1 MQILIDTNV
10 VLDWIM
16 VREPN
21 AGNAKQIMEQCLFG
35 DIQGYVTSHSLT
47 DIFYILRKDFSVE
60 KRKQLLR
67 LLCEGLVV
75 IPENKHT
82 IMEVQEKLENNGYE
96 VIVAYDGNEALEKFI
111 ACKPDLIVL
120 DVDMPG
126 KDGLEVLQFIRLQD
140 SQTPVIIYSC
150 LIDEEKQIKGLEWGA
165 NVYLLKNYSPTLLLA
180 QIQRCIARSGEE
192 VIRLSKQVEYDFSAC
207 NLRVSDVVYHLT
219 MLENKIFS
227 ILCKNRNTL
236 VARED
241 LLKAGWNSQAPN
253 CSLQLNKMVS
263 RLRKLLKGDHSVYIL
278 TEKPLGYWLK
288 IEQ

>member
-1 MQILIDTNV
+1 M
-10 VLDWIM
+10 
-16 VREPN
+16 
-21 AGNAKQIMEQCLFG
+21 
-35 DIQGYVTSHSLT
+35 
-47 DIFYILRKDFSVE
+47 
-60 KRKQLLR
+60 
-67 LLCEGLVV
+67 
-75 IPENKHT
+75 
-82 IMEVQEKLENNGYE
+82 
-96 VIVAYDGNEALEKFI
+96 
-111 ACKPDLIVL
+111 
-120 DVDMPG
+120 
-126 KDGLEVLQFIRLQD
+126 
-140 SQTPVIIYSC
+140 
-150 LIDEEKQIKGLEWGA
+150 IKGLEWGA

>member
-1 MQILIDTNV
+1 M
-10 VLDWIM
+10 WICL
-16 VREPN
+16 VTKDNHEPYR
-21 AGNAKQIMEQCLFG
+21 MM
-35 DIQGYVTSHSLT
+35 TSRSEYRL
-47 DIFYILRKDFSVE
+47 
-60 KRKQLLR
+60 LLR
-67 LLCEGLVV
+67 QD
-75 IPENKHT
+75 NAD
-82 IMEVQEKLENNGYE
+82 Q
-96 VIVAYDGNEALEKFI
+96 
-111 ACKPDLIVL
+111 
-120 DVDMPG
+120 
-126 KDGLEVLQFIRLQD
+126 RL
-140 SQTPVIIYSC
+140 TPVGYQVGLISKERYQKLQTKVR

-192 VIRLSKQVEYDFSAC
+192 VIRLSKQDEYDFSAC

>member
-1 MQILIDTNV
+1 MTILYAEDDSMTV
-10 VLDWIM
+10 
-16 VREPN
+16 
-21 AGNAKQIMEQCLFG
+21 
-35 DIQGYVTSHSLT
+35 
-47 DIFYILRKDFSVE
+47 
-60 KRKQLLR
+60 
-67 LLCEGLVV
+67 
-75 IPENKHT
+75 
-82 IMEVQEKLENNGYE
+82 MEVQEKLENNGYE

-227 ILCKNRNTL
+227 ILCKNRN
-236 VARED
+236 
-241 LLKAGWNSQAPN
+241 SQAPN

>member
-1 MQILIDTNV
+1 MTILYAEDDSMTV
-10 VLDWIM
+10 
-16 VREPN
+16 
-21 AGNAKQIMEQCLFG
+21 
-35 DIQGYVTSHSLT
+35 
-47 DIFYILRKDFSVE
+47 
-60 KRKQLLR
+60 
-67 LLCEGLVV
+67 
-75 IPENKHT
+75 
-82 IMEVQEKLENNGYE
+82 MEVQEKLENNGYE

-227 ILCKNRNTL
+227 ILCKNRNTH
-236 VARED
+236 
-241 LLKAGWNSQAPN
+241 G
-253 CSLQLNKMVS
+253 CSRRFTES
-263 RLRKLLKGDHSVYIL
+263 RL
-278 TEKPLGYWLK
+278 E
-288 IEQ
+288 

>member
-1 MQILIDTNV
+1 MTILYAEDDSMTV
-10 VLDWIM
+10 
-16 VREPN
+16 
-21 AGNAKQIMEQCLFG
+21 
-35 DIQGYVTSHSLT
+35 
-47 DIFYILRKDFSVE
+47 
-60 KRKQLLR
+60 
-67 LLCEGLVV
+67 
-75 IPENKHT
+75 
-82 IMEVQEKLENNGYE
+82 MEVQEKLENNGYE

-165 NVYLLKNYSPTLLLA
+165 NVYLLKNYSPTLPLA

>member
-1 MQILIDTNV
+1 MTILYAEDDSMTV
-10 VLDWIM
+10 
-16 VREPN
+16 
-21 AGNAKQIMEQCLFG
+21 
-35 DIQGYVTSHSLT
+35 
-47 DIFYILRKDFSVE
+47 
-60 KRKQLLR
+60 
-67 LLCEGLVV
+67 
-75 IPENKHT
+75 
-82 IMEVQEKLENNGYE
+82 MEVQEKLENNGYE

-150 LIDEEKQIKGLEWGA
+150 
-165 NVYLLKNYSPTLLLA
+165 LLA